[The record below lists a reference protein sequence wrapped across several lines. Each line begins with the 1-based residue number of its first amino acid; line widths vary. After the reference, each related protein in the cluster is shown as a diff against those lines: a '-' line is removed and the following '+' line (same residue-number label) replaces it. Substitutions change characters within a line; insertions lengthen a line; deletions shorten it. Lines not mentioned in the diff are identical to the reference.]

1 MRRHNFYP
9 LGSHRSGYG
18 WQTAIRGLQ
27 SEHMA
32 DKRNDLQA
40 KLRRLGV
47 VKGTRQLKQPR
58 QLKPAPPV
66 DADLL
71 RPFSPSTLQPTVA
84 EDEDIQP
91 LETLLPGGQLVS
103 TADGDCFVL
112 DNVYDLEHQH
122 GDDRLADLLRFTPA
136 ATAPFVQDDRLAQHD
151 FRDFLFLDTETTG
164 LAGAGTLAFMVGVGF
179 FEPSSQGD
187 RFVVRQYFLRDHG
200 DEPALL
206 LLLDELLAQKAGLVT
221 FNGRT
226 FDVPLMESRFLMNR
240 LPTDL
245 RERPHLDLL
254 PPSRRLW
261 RNRLGSCALS
271 SLEGSLLGLRRSQED
286 VPGWLIP
293 SLYNNYLRSGD
304 ARELVR
310 VFYHNQIDMVS
321 MVTLAARVTRLL
333 SQPDPADHPI
343 DLFSLGKWQAD
354 LGLIDEAEQN
364 LRLAAQ
370 GDLPLELYHANLHHL
385 GLLLK
390 RNGRSAEAI
399 PIWQQ
404 AAATSFDDVTA
415 HVELAKY
422 YEWQTKELAQA
433 AQWTEQALAL
443 VQSWGRRG
451 QLHPVRAELDHRLAR
466 LQRKMASKQE

>member
-1 MRRHNFYP
+1 M
-9 LGSHRSGYG
+9 
-18 WQTAIRGLQ
+18 ARGLQ

-32 DKRNDLQA
+32 DKNEELQA

-47 VKGTRQLKQPR
+47 VRGARQLKSPR
-58 QLKPAPPV
+58 PLKPAPPV
-66 DADLL
+66 DEERV
-71 RPFSPSTLQPTVA
+71 RPFPTSTPPIA
-84 EDEDIQP
+84 PDNDDIQP
-91 LETLLPGGQLVS
+91 LEKLLPGGQLVA
-103 TADGDCFVL
+103 TPDGECFVL
-112 DNVYDLEHQH
+112 DHVYRLDYQH
-122 GDDRLADLLRFTPA
+122 GDDRLADLLNFSPA
-136 ATAPFVQDDRLAQHD
+136 ATAPFVQDDRLAAHD

-179 FEPSSQGD
+179 FEPSLHGE

-221 FNGRT
+221 FNGRS
-226 FDVPLMESRFLMNR
+226 FDIPLLETRFIMNR
-240 LPTDL
+240 MPTDL

-254 PPSRRLW
+254 HPARRLW
-261 RNRLGSCALS
+261 RHRLGSCALG
-271 SLEGSLLGLRRSQED
+271 SLEGSLLGLRRSQDD

-343 DLFSLGKWQAD
+343 DLYSLGRWQAD
-354 LGLIDEAEQN
+354 LGLHEAAEQN

-370 GDLPLELYHANLHHL
+370 GDLPLELYHQNLHRL
-385 GLLLK
+385 ALLLK
-390 RNGRSAEAI
+390 RNGRSPEAL
-399 PIWQQ
+399 PLWQQ
-404 AAATSFDDVTA
+404 IAATSFDDVTA
-415 HVELAKY
+415 HEELAKY
-422 YEWQTKELAQA
+422 YEWQTQELDQAQR
-433 AQWTEQALAL
+433 WTEQALNLLA
-443 VQSWGRRG
+443 SWGRRG
-451 QLHPVRAELDHRLAR
+451 QQHPLRAELEHRLAR
-466 LQRKMASKQE
+466 LQRKRAESD

>member
-1 MRRHNFYP
+1 
-9 LGSHRSGYG
+9 
-18 WQTAIRGLQ
+18 
-27 SEHMA
+27 MA
-32 DKRNDLQA
+32 DQKEDLQK

-47 VKGTRQLKQPR
+47 VRGVGQLKPPR

-66 DADLL
+66 DEELL
-71 RPFSPSTLQPTVA
+71 RPFASPTSSYLP
-84 EDEDIQP
+84 DDDDIQP
-91 LETLLPGGQLVS
+91 LATLLPGGEIVA
-103 TADGDCFVL
+103 TAEGECFVL
-112 DNVYDLEHQH
+112 DHVYKLDHQH
-122 GDDRLADLLRFTPA
+122 GDDKLADLLDFSPA
-136 ATAPFVQDDRLAQHD
+136 AAAPFVQDERLAQHD

-179 FEPSSQGD
+179 FEPGHQGED

-206 LLLDELLAQKAGLVT
+206 LLLDELLAAKAGLVT

-226 FDVPLMESRFLMNR
+226 FDIPLLEGRFIMNR
-240 LPTDL
+240 RPTDL
-245 RERPHLDLL
+245 RDRPHLDLL
-254 PPSRRLW
+254 HPARRLW
-261 RNRLGSCALS
+261 RHRLGSCALS

-293 SLYNNYLRSGD
+293 SLYNHYLRTGD

-321 MVTLAARVTRLL
+321 MVTLAARVSRLL
-333 SQPDPADHPI
+333 SQPDPTDHPI

-354 LGLIDEAEQN
+354 LGLSLEAEQN

-370 GDLPLELYHANLHHL
+370 GDLPLELYHANLHRL

-390 RNGRSAEAI
+390 RNGRYTEAL

-404 AAATSFDDVTA
+404 IAATSLDDVTA

-422 YEWQTKELAQA
+422 YEWQTQELAQA
-433 AQWTEQALAL
+433 RFWTEQALSL
-443 VQSWGRRG
+443 VVSWGRRG
-451 QLHPVRAELDHRLAR
+451 QHHPVRHELEHRLNR
-466 LQRKMASKQE
+466 LQQKLGSN

>member
-1 MRRHNFYP
+1 
-9 LGSHRSGYG
+9 
-18 WQTAIRGLQ
+18 
-27 SEHMA
+27 MA
-32 DKRNDLQA
+32 DRKEDLQK

-47 VKGTRQLKQPR
+47 VRGAGQLKPPR
-58 QLKPAPPV
+58 KLKPAPPV
-66 DADLL
+66 DEDLV
-71 RPFSPSTLQPTVA
+71 RPFPSPPHFNA
-84 EDEDIQP
+84 DDEDIQP
-91 LETLLPGGQLVS
+91 LETLLPGGEIVA
-103 TADGDCFVL
+103 TADGECFVL
-112 DNVYDLEHQH
+112 DHVYTLDHQH
-122 GDDRLADLLRFTPA
+122 GDDKLADLLNFSPA
-136 ATAPFVQDDRLAQHD
+136 AAAPFVQDERLAQHD

-179 FEPSSQGD
+179 FEPGAQGAD

-206 LLLDELLAQKAGLVT
+206 LLLDELLAKKAGLVT
-221 FNGRT
+221 FNGRS
-226 FDVPLMESRFLMNR
+226 FDVPLLEGRFIMNR
-240 LPTDL
+240 MPTDL

-254 PPSRRLW
+254 HPARRLW
-261 RNRLGSCALS
+261 RHRLGSCALS

-293 SLYNNYLRSGD
+293 SLYNHYLRSGD

-310 VFYHNQIDMVS
+310 VFYHNEIDMVS

-354 LGLIDEAEQN
+354 LGLSTEAEQN

-370 GDLPLELYHANLHHL
+370 GDLPLELYHANLHRL

-390 RNGRSAEAI
+390 RDGRYTEAL

-404 AAATSFDDVTA
+404 IAATSLDDVAA

-422 YEWQTKELAQA
+422 YEWQTQELSQA
-433 AQWTEQALAL
+433 RFWTEQALSL
-443 VQSWGRRG
+443 VASWGRHG
-451 QLHPVRAELDHRLAR
+451 QHHPVRAELEHRLNR
-466 LQRKMASKQE
+466 LQDKLDKD

>member
-1 MRRHNFYP
+1 
-9 LGSHRSGYG
+9 
-18 WQTAIRGLQ
+18 
-27 SEHMA
+27 MA
-32 DKRNDLQA
+32 DRNEDLQK

-47 VKGTRQLKQPR
+47 VRGAGQLKPPR
-58 QLKPAPPV
+58 KLKPAPPV
-66 DADLL
+66 DEELV
-71 RPFSPSTLQPTVA
+71 RPFPTPSRTNFP
-84 EDEDIQP
+84 DDDDIQP
-91 LETLLPGGQLVS
+91 LETLLPGGEIVA
-103 TADGDCFVL
+103 TADGECFVL
-112 DNVYDLEHQH
+112 DHVYTLDYQH
-122 GDDRLADLLRFTPA
+122 GDDRLADLLNFSPA
-136 ATAPFVQDDRLAQHD
+136 VAAPFVQDERLAQHN

-179 FEPSSQGD
+179 FEPGNQGKD

-206 LLLDELLAQKAGLVT
+206 LLLDELLAEKAGLVT
-221 FNGRT
+221 FNGRS
-226 FDVPLMESRFLMNR
+226 FDVPLLEGRYLMNR
-240 LPTDL
+240 MPTDL
-245 RERPHLDLL
+245 RDRPHLDLL
-254 PPSRRLW
+254 HPARRLW
-261 RNRLGSCALS
+261 RHRLGSCALS

-293 SLYNNYLRSGD
+293 SLYNHYLRSGD

-354 LGLIDEAEQN
+354 LGLSEAAEQN

-370 GDLPLELYHANLHHL
+370 GDLPLELYHANLHRL

-390 RNGRSAEAI
+390 RDGRYPEAL

-404 AAATSFDDVTA
+404 IAATSFDDVSA

-422 YEWQTKELAQA
+422 YEWQTQELPLA
-433 AQWTEQALAL
+433 AQWTEQAVAL

-451 QLHPVRAELDHRLAR
+451 QLHPVRAELEHRLNR
-466 LQRKMASKQE
+466 LQQKLNKD

>member
-1 MRRHNFYP
+1 
-9 LGSHRSGYG
+9 
-18 WQTAIRGLQ
+18 
-27 SEHMA
+27 MA
-32 DKRNDLQA
+32 DKNNDLQA

-47 VKGTRQLKQPR
+47 VKGARQIKSAR
-58 QLKPAPPV
+58 KLKPAPPV
-66 DADLL
+66 DEDLL
-71 RPFSPSTLQPTVA
+71 RPFTPQPQPIN
-84 EDEDIQP
+84 DDNDIQP

-112 DNVYDLEHQH
+112 DHVYNLDHQH
-122 GDDRLADLLRFTPA
+122 GEDRLADLLRFSPA
-136 ATAPFVQDDRLAQHD
+136 ATAPFLRDERLAQHE

-179 FEPSSQGD
+179 FEQSSRGD
-187 RFVVRQYFLRDHG
+187 LFVVRQYFLRDHG

-226 FDVPLMESRFLMNR
+226 FDLPLLETRFLMNR

-245 RERPHLDLL
+245 RDRPHIDLL
-254 PPSRRLW
+254 QPARRLW
-261 RNRLGSCALS
+261 RNRLGSCALG
-271 SLEGSLLGLRRSQED
+271 SLEVSLLGLRRSQED

-304 ARELVR
+304 ARELVG

-321 MVTLAARVTRLL
+321 MVTLAARVVRLL

-354 LGLIDEAEQN
+354 LGFIADAEQN

-370 GDLPLELYHANLHHL
+370 GDLPLEVYQQNLHHL

-399 PIWQQ
+399 PVWQQ
-404 AAATSFDDVTA
+404 AAATSFDDVTS

-422 YEWQTKELAQA
+422 YEWQTKELSQA
-433 AQWTEQALAL
+433 IQWTERALAL

-451 QLHPVRAELDHRLAR
+451 QLHPVRAELEHRFSR
-466 LQRKMASKQE
+466 LQRKLVRAEPD